1 MDRNMKEKEKRQ
13 HGLTR
18 LPKPVGIGIFYGIC
32 LVVAIVVVTH
42 NNPLAPDQ
50 RTEELK
56 KFCACALLTLACVI
70 FGIYYD
76 RMFIIPKELF
86 QSRELIWKLSKNDFK
101 KRYAGSYLGFL
112 WALVQPVVT
121 VLMYYIVFDKVF
133 QTRSQMIASG
143 VEVPYVLYLTAGLV
157 PWFFFS
163 EAITNGTNAL
173 LEYSYLVKKVVFNI
187 SILPIIKLIA
197 ATFIHVFFVGVL
209 LVVAAVYGY
218 YPTIYTLQV
227 VYYSFCLFIL
237 VLAMSYCTCA
247 VVVFFRDLAQI
258 INIGLQVGMWAT
270 PILWDIGMLR
280 DDHIIMLFKLNPLTY
295 IVNGYRNAI
304 YGNEW
309 FFEHFYSST
318 YFWIFT
324 VTLFCVGSLI
334 FKRLKVHFADV
345 L

>member
-1 MDRNMKEKEKRQ
+1 MMKKKQ
-13 HGLTR
+13 KKAGTKKAWQLK
-18 LPKPVGIGIFYGIC
+18 KPAGIGIFYTVCLLVGI
-32 LVVAIVVVTH
+32 LVATH
-42 NNPLAPDQ
+42 QNPLAQYPEME
-50 RTEELK
+50 RLK
-56 KFCACALLTLACVI
+56 KICACTLLATACI
-70 FGIYYD
+70 IYGIYYD
-76 RMFIIPKELF
+76 RIFVLPKELY
-86 QSRELIWKLSKNDFK
+86 QSRELIWKLAKNDFK

-121 VLMYYIVFDKVF
+121 VLMYYIVFAKVF
-133 QTRSQMIASG
+133 QTRSQMVASG

-187 SILPIIKLIA
+187 SVLPIIKLIA
-197 ATFIHVFFVGVL
+197 ATFIHLFFVGVL
-209 LVVAAVYGY
+209 LIVAACYGY
-218 YPTIYTLQV
+218 FPTIYTIQV
-227 VYYSFCLFIL
+227 LYYSFCLFML

-247 VVVFFRDLAQI
+247 IVVFFRDLSQI
-258 INIGLQVGMWAT
+258 INIALQVGMWAT
-270 PILWDIGMLR
+270 PILWDIGMIKDENILV
-280 DDHIIMLFKLNPLTY
+280 LVKLNPLVY

-304 YGNEW
+304 YGGEW

-324 VTLFCVGSLI
+324 VTLFCVSSLI

>member
-1 MDRNMKEKEKRQ
+1 MMKKKQ
-13 HGLTR
+13 KKAGTR
-18 LPKPVGIGIFYGIC
+18 KAWQLKKPVGIGIFYTVCLLVGI
-32 LVVAIVVVTH
+32 LVATH
-42 NNPLAPDQ
+42 QNPLAQYPEME
-50 RTEELK
+50 RLK
-56 KFCACALLTLACVI
+56 KICACALLATACI
-70 FGIYYD
+70 IYGIYYD
-76 RMFIIPKELF
+76 RIFVLPKELY
-86 QSRELIWKLSKNDFK
+86 QSRELIWKLAKNDFK

-133 QTRSQMIASG
+133 QTRSQMVASG

-187 SILPIIKLIA
+187 SVLPIIKLIA
-197 ATFIHVFFVGVL
+197 ATFIHLFFVGVL
-209 LVVAAVYGY
+209 LIVAACYGY
-218 YPTIYTLQV
+218 FPTIYTIQV
-227 VYYSFCLFIL
+227 LYYSFCLFML

-247 VVVFFRDLAQI
+247 IVVFFRDLSQI
-258 INIGLQVGMWAT
+258 INIALQVGMWAT
-270 PILWDIGMLR
+270 PILWDIGMIKDENILV
-280 DDHIIMLFKLNPLTY
+280 LVKLNPLVY
-295 IVNGYRNAI
+295 IVHGYRNAI
-304 YGNEW
+304 YGGEW

-324 VTLFCVGSLI
+324 VTLFCVSSLI